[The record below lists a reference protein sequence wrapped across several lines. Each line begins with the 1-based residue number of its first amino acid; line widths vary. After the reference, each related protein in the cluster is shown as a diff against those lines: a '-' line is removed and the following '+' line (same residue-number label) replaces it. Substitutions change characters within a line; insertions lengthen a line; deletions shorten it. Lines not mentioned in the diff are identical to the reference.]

1 MSAINYSENEI
12 QAIDALMKANPI
24 FFTREIAAILV
35 LMFARESCMA
45 KQSLIAFLSNYPYL
59 GDRQHVSDALDELI
73 DKKYLILEKD
83 ISSGFYKVKINDQI
97 ISMLQISYENI
108 ADLLKNSREKLE
120 CVKTYGKTNSND
132 NSSLFYQRMQQAQS
146 EICIVYIA
154 TEPYI
159 STVSVLKNILANANV
174 KIKLLVADDEIC
186 KKLRGT
192 NSPAQKWYDEFKEFN
207 NFQIRVYKKMEGAE
221 IATSTLVDRK
231 ILRMT
236 VFDIKNQTTAD
247 GYMLEVANAKGYEM
261 NLIHMHYNKFNAIW
275 NSADIYKENIILKL
289 IKKPVFKH
297 TIICIICLI
306 LYWRVPNGKIPS
318 LIIPAAFGFFFEK
331 ILEIIQENLKKFKKN
346 E

>member
-1 MSAINYSENEI
+1 
-12 QAIDALMKANPI
+12 
-24 FFTREIAAILV
+24 
-35 LMFARESCMA
+35 
-45 KQSLIAFLSNYPYL
+45 
-59 GDRQHVSDALDELI
+59 
-73 DKKYLILEKD
+73 
-83 ISSGFYKVKINDQI
+83 
-97 ISMLQISYENI
+97 
-108 ADLLKNSREKLE
+108 
-120 CVKTYGKTNSND
+120 
-132 NSSLFYQRMQQAQS
+132 
-146 EICIVYIA
+146 
-154 TEPYI
+154 
-159 STVSVLKNILANANV
+159 
-174 KIKLLVADDEIC
+174 
-186 KKLRGT
+186 
-192 NSPAQKWYDEFKEFN
+192 
-207 NFQIRVYKKMEGAE
+207 MEGAE

-236 VFDIKNQTTAD
+236 VFDTKKQRTAD